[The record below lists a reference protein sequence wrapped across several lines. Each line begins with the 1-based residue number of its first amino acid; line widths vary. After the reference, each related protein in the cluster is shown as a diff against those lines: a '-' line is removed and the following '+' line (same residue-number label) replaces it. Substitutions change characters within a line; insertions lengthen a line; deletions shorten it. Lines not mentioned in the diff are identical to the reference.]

1 MNTNVRILVVAA
13 ICVLSGPLLPGLAAG
28 SPPTLQGL
36 TAEVGSAG
44 PVIHLR
50 TDQALET
57 VHYSP
62 QPGVWVVEMPE
73 ADWEHSSG
81 TLTEPS
87 MGIERAEL
95 SQVDEFGK
103 RVTRLTVWLGDPCQL
118 RLENSPDGL
127 DLVFASLDAAE
138 PAPARPA
145 PAPMVASAVQEPEV
159 TRPKPMPQQAVS
171 SVAATSLVDLVPVA
185 SGDGAVI
192 ELRGD
197 GALTATAFKLPDPDR
212 LVIDLEGVI
221 KRFDRSTYAV
231 GSGPVRKVRVAQN
244 RTDPVPVTRVVVDLD
259 GDADYAFD
267 TTADGAVLR
276 IAAVGAPLAPP
287 PVVAAA
293 ADLSMESDDQP
304 VAIAE
309 PDHAVPTET
318 EIVTGTEYVVAS
330 NEVDDELGTSYGPEP
345 ETEPE
350 PIEAAASAAVVDPPD
365 AGGRLEA
372 EIWTEPAPAV
382 SGGAVEP
389 EPAVERSP
397 FVADPTQMIEHAPAA
412 EVLNAPGTRADTY
425 KTTEVETEEQ
435 VFTGEP
441 ISLSLKDADIRDV
454 LKTFSALTQLN
465 IIVDPG
471 VGGSVTVELRDV
483 PWDQAL
489 DLILR
494 INNLDYVLENNVLR
508 VATSQKLQAE
518 KAAKV
523 LLEEQR
529 EKAKPLKTVL
539 KPLSYAKASYVA
551 SLLASDNYLLS
562 DRGSVTT
569 DERTNTL
576 IIRDVVDRVEGV
588 LRLIDSLDQP
598 TPQVVIEGRIV
609 ETTRDFSRELGV
621 SWGFSG
627 VMDTEHGND
636 TGLEFPN
643 SIETS
648 GSVSLNRG
656 SQAGVLSFAFGD
668 ILNTFNLDFLLSA
681 SEADGLLRIVS
692 TPRVTTQNLQQAS
705 IRSGLQI
712 PVQTVANNTVT
723 VQYVDATLR
732 LQVTPQIT
740 AEGTVNLD
748 IDIKKQEAVLSS
760 AITGGNNVPIFTRDA
775 QTQLLVRDGG
785 TTVIAGIYQIND
797 QDNENRVPTLHKIP
811 LLGNLFKNK
820 GTFKRH
826 DELLIFIT
834 PRIVKY

>member
-1 MNTNVRILVVAA
+1 VRSRISRSSDIELGDGMMNMNVRVLVVAA
-13 ICVLSGPLLPGLAAG
+13 ICVLLGFIYPGNAAA
-28 SPPTLQGL
+28 SLPTLHGL
-36 TAEVGSAG
+36 TAEAGSSG

-50 TDQALET
+50 TDHALET

-62 QPGVWVVEMPE
+62 QPGVWVIEMPE
-73 ADWEHSSG
+73 VEWERSTG
-81 TLTEPS
+81 TLVDPS
-87 MGIERAEL
+87 IGIERAEL
-95 SQVDEFGK
+95 SEVDEFGK
-103 RVTRLTVWLGDPCQL
+103 RVTRLTVWLEEPSQL
-118 RLENSPDGL
+118 RLDTASGGL
-127 DLVFASLDAAE
+127 DLVFTSFTAGSDPAPRPKPEPVVAVVAPVE
-138 PAPARPA
+138 PAPPTGEATISP
-145 PAPMVASAVQEPEV
+145 
-159 TRPKPMPQQAVS
+159 TG
-171 SVAATSLVDLVPVA
+171 AATNLLEVIAIA

-197 GALTATAFKLPDPDR
+197 GVLSGTTFTLPNPDR
-212 LVIDLEGVI
+212 LVIDLPGVI
-221 KRFDRSTYAV
+221 KRFNRSIYPV
-231 GSGPVRKVRVAQN
+231 GSGPVRQVRVAQN
-244 RTDPVPVTRVVVDLD
+244 RTVPEPVTRIVVDLE
-259 GDADYAFD
+259 GEARHVFSE
-267 TTADGAVLR
+267 TADGAVLR
-276 IAAVGAPLAPP
+276 VSAPGAP
-287 PVVAAA
+287 
-293 ADLSMESDDQP
+293 M
-304 VAIAE
+304 AE
-309 PDHAVPTET
+309 PVPAVITRT
-318 EIVTGTEYVVAS
+318 EIVTETEYVVAQ
-330 NEVDDELGTSYGPEP
+330 NEIEPVAEPSYKTPPPAAPPAE
-345 ETEPE
+345 
-350 PIEAAASAAVVDPPD
+350 EAAVSSALFDLPD
-365 AGGRLEA
+365 AGESTDA
-372 EIWTEPAPAV
+372 DDWSEP
-382 SGGAVEP
+382 SSMESEWAVEE
-389 EPAVERSP
+389 EPVSERNP
-397 FVADPTQMIEHAPAA
+397 FVADSSQMIEHAPAA
-412 EVLNAPGTRADTY
+412 QVLNEPSARAETY
-425 KTTEVETEEQ
+425 ASTEVDTDEQ
-435 VFTGEP
+435 QFTGEP
-441 ISLSLKDADIRDV
+441 ISLSLKDADVRDV

-508 VATSQKLQAE
+508 VATNQKLAAE

-523 LLEEQR
+523 NLDKQR
-529 EKAKPLKTVL
+529 EQAKPLKTVL
-539 KPLSYAKASYVA
+539 KPLSYAKASYV
-551 SLLASDNYLLS
+551 SGLLAGDNYLLS

-576 IIRDVVDRVEGV
+576 IIRDVVDRVEGA
-588 LRLIDSLDQP
+588 LRLIESLDQP

-627 VMDTEHGND
+627 VMDAQHGND
-636 TGLEFPN
+636 TGLDFPN
-643 SIETS
+643 SINVS
-648 GSVSLNRG
+648 GDVELARG
-656 SQAGVLSFAFGD
+656 NQGFLAFSFGD

-681 SEADGLLRIVS
+681 AETDGLLRIVS
-692 TPRVTTQNLQQAS
+692 TPRVTTQNLMQAS

-748 IDIKKQEAVLSS
+748 IDIKKQEAVL
-760 AITGGNNVPIFTRDA
+760 AAAVVGGNNVPIFTRDA

-797 QDNENRVPTLHKIP
+797 QENENRIPGLYKIP
-811 LLGNLFKNK
+811 LLGSLFKNK